1 MAKYIMA
8 LDAGTTSNRCIL
20 FDKAGKVC
28 SVAQKEFTQI
38 FPKPGWVEHDADEIF
53 STQLEVAK
61 QAMANIGANVDKDVQ
76 RLGLLMEG
84 AEITA
89 IPVEG
94 VFNSVTSA
102 YTMVKDGA
110 TYYGLVS
117 RSYGYANEVMGVYYV
132 IDENGAIVAMN
143 ADELIFHA
151 EYFNAYTLDPAAYK
165 AGFKGLTSDSW
176 TGEQAVISGATM
188 TSDAVKTST
197 NDIFAAYEILK
208 GGAAE

>member
-1 MAKYIMA
+1 
-8 LDAGTTSNRCIL
+8 
-20 FDKAGKVC
+20 
-28 SVAQKEFTQI
+28 
-38 FPKPGWVEHDADEIF
+38 
-53 STQLEVAK
+53 
-61 QAMANIGANVDKDVQ
+61 
-76 RLGLLMEG
+76 ME
-84 AEITA
+84 
-89 IPVEG
+89 
-94 VFNSVTSA
+94 
-102 YTMVKDGA
+102 KDGA

-165 AGFKGLTSDSW
+165 AGFQGLTADSW

>member
-1 MAKYIMA
+1 ME
-8 LDAGTTSNRCIL
+8 GTDVTA
-20 FDKAGKVC
+20 DYA
-28 SVAQKEFTQI
+28 SVA
-38 FPKPGWVEHDADEIF
+38 DA
-53 STQLEVAK
+53 AK
-61 QAMANIGANVDKDVQ
+61 AHTEANITGNPDKDMQ
-76 RLGLLMEG
+76 RLGLLLEG

-102 YTMVKDGA
+102 YTMVKDGT

-117 RSYGYANEVMGVYYV
+117 RSYGYDNEVMGVYYV
-132 IDENGAIVAMN
+132 LDENGAIVGMN

-151 EYFNAYTLDPAAYK
+151 EYFTTYTLDPSSYK
-165 AGFKGLTSDSW
+165 GGFKGLTADSW

-197 NDIFAAYEILK
+197 NDIFAAYDILK
-208 GGAAE
+208 GGADQ